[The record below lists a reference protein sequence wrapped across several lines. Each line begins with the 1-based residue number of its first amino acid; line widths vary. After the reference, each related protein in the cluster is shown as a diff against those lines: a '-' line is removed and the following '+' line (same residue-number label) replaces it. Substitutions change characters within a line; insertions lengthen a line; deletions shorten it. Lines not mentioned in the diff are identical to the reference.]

1 MIALLLCAWL
11 IAWWKFFWAPVN
23 LQWVE
28 SLNENISLGQEV
40 YLEWELKADWDF
52 TTHTHTLNDAVYG
65 LVGVKSS
72 ELNLSDYI
80 GLVQLTWVVEKFNQE
95 MPIVRVIQLSGTLS
109 DAEEETDI
117 VLDENSGVYILWA
130 WIQFLPSFFDE
141 YVLLNDGENGEIQI
155 QNIESW
161 EEITI
166 DYFRCNS
173 SDPNKNCKGL
183 SETFASTSAQSFV
196 TSEWDVYYKQGEVQ
210 SWFVANGDW
219 WGIFINDVSDDVVF
233 ELKDLMKFANET
245 NMNEWLKSRAPR
257 ICQGSGEK
265 MQNIKN
271 SNISL
276 KQEWLV
282 VTISGEWK
290 EKQMECQ
297 ILVDFSLPMKGVL
310 QNLTIWGE
318 NIESEWEIDS
328 MSIETGNVMEVLQ
341 NNSSET
347 QVEIISTEWNPNV
360 EQFPIKSD
368 WLKYSSSR
376 WQYTLQFPS
385 SNISYAVSAV
395 KENFGQNN
403 ISCSYVINVIRY
415 SDKESLEVAPA
426 VRIYECTAAWNVAPW
441 ADNYYVY
448 NVLNKSFIVQI
459 NDPSWIDFSKNLQFS
474 PLGE

>member
-1 MIALLLCAWL
+1 MLLCVWL
-11 IAWWKFFWAPVN
+11 VACRKLFRAPVN
-23 LQWVE
+23 LEWIE
-28 SLNENISLGQEV
+28 SVSETISLWQEV

-52 TTHTHTLNDAVYG
+52 TTHTHTLNDANYG

-72 ELNLSDYI
+72 ELNLSDYVW
-80 GLVQLTWVVEKFNQE
+80 LVQLTWIVEKFNQE
-95 MPIVRVIQLSGTLS
+95 MPIVRVIQLSGTLTDS
-109 DAEEETDI
+109 DEETDI

-141 YVLLNDGENGEIQI
+141 YVLLNDWENGEIQI

-161 EEITI
+161 EEIVI
-166 DYFRCNS
+166 DYFRCNA
-173 SDPNKNCKGL
+173 SDPNKNCKWL
-183 SETFASTSAQSFV
+183 SETFANNAAQSFV
-196 TSEWDVYYKQGEVQ
+196 TSEWDIYYKQSEVQ

-219 WGIFINDVSDDVVF
+219 WGIFINDVPDDVVF
-233 ELKDLMKFANET
+233 ELKDLIKFANQT
-245 NMNEWLKSRAPR
+245 NMNEWLKSRAAR
-257 ICQGSGEK
+257 ICQWSWEK
-265 MQNIKN
+265 MQNIQD
-271 SNISL
+271 SNIAL

-310 QNLTIWGE
+310 QSLTIWWE
-318 NIESEWEIDS
+318 NIESESDLES
-328 MSIETGNVMEVLQ
+328 SEVETGDTMEETQDLP
-341 NNSSET
+341 SET
-347 QVEIISTEWNPNV
+347 QVEMVSTEWNPNV

-403 ISCSYVINVIRY
+403 ISCSYVINVIKY
-415 SDKESLEVAPA
+415 SNKENLEISPA
-426 VRIYECTAAWNVAPW
+426 IRIYECMAAGNVAPW
-441 ADNYYVY
+441 ADNYVVY
-448 NVLNKSFIVQI
+448 NVLDKAFIVQI
-459 NDPSWIDFSKNLQFS
+459 NDSSWIDFSKNLNFEA
-474 PLGE
+474 L